1 MSDYIDPDG
10 NWGQVHGFANGYAD
24 PDTIGSMIDEASV
37 ITDPDEREAIY
48 QELSTIL
55 YDDPMWII
63 AGNEVAVMAHRD
75 WVQGFV
81 MNPLWPR
88 PSLKFALF
96 DKG

>member
-1 MSDYIDPDG
+1 
-10 NWGQVHGFANGYAD
+10 
-24 PDTIGSMIDEASV
+24 MIDEASV